1 MMAPLAQSPW
11 LAAVGFVASTA
22 ALVVVGACARSPRS
36 EQRSRA
42 RRSCGFDAQL
52 CGELAQVR
60 RHVDVV
66 PGLGESHRQSE
77 RSCVLEA
84 AHRER
89 CPCRVAPARRVADA
103 SPTRRRDSSRRPR
116 SAPPPR
122 RSSPEARRPT
132 GGLASGRCGLSLSS
146 ATTRG
151 STGTNCS
158 KAERAPR
165 RARCRICPTT
175 CTPAGK
181 RASMSATSSTGHITA
196 TWTRESFSTS
206 VNVSRSMHSA
216 SRTTSRA
223 GYAPVSLVFTKPS
236 RGALAITTTA
246 PPNAVRSAID
256 PAAAHVAGSAGLV
269 TARSR
274 FFAIPLRM
282 HQAAPIEPFHV
293 PLIFETPMRG
303 W

>member
-22 ALVVVGACARSPRS
+22 ALVVVGACAQSPRS

-42 RRSCGFDAQL
+42 RRSCGFDPQI

-66 PGLGESHRQSE
+66 RRFGESHRQSE
-77 RSCVLEA
+77 RSCVSKQRIPSVALAEWRQLEESRM
-84 AHRER
+84 H
-89 CPCRVAPARRVADA
+89 
-103 SPTRRRDSSRRPR
+103 RRRADEIVAAVLGRPHHQR
-116 SAPPPR
+116 VR
-122 RSSPEARRPT
+122 LQKLE
-132 GGLASGRCGLSLSS
+132 GRL
-146 ATTRG
+146 
-151 STGTNCS
+151 
-158 KAERAPR
+158 E
-165 RARCRICPTT
+165 
-175 CTPAGK
+175 
-181 RASMSATSSTGHITA
+181 
-196 TWTRESFSTS
+196 TREWQVRTVAVDRDDTMEVRDEMFEGRMERRGEPGAELPD
-206 VNVSRSMHSA
+206 NVYSRWQA
-216 SRTTSRA
+216 SLDVGHVFNGAHHGHVDARELLDERQCIAQHALGEQDDIARWVRA
-223 GYAPVSLVFTKPS
+223 GQSCLYKAFPGSLGHHHDGPT
-236 RGALAITTTA
+236 
-246 PPNAVRSAID
+246 NAVRSAID

-303 W
+303 